1 MEIFLISDCFV
12 RGLLE
17 ASKLQKKLLPFVY
30 GGGGGDLFNDLYRE
44 GVPKRGTFFQAS
56 SIWKGRDFTSWSIW
70 KDREIC
76 HLGR

>member
-30 GGGGGDLFNDLYRE
+30 GGGGVISLMTYTGRVCPK
-44 GVPKRGTFFQAS
+44 GVPFFKLQVYEKVGIS
-56 SIWKGRDFTSWSIW
+56 LVEVYGRIGKSVI
-70 KDREIC
+70 
-76 HLGR
+76 

>member
-30 GGGGGDLFNDLYRE
+30 GGGRVISLMTYTGRVCPK
-44 GVPKRGTFFQAS
+44 GVPFFKLQVYEKVGIS
-56 SIWKGRDFTSWSIW
+56 LVEVYGRIGKSVI
-70 KDREIC
+70 
-76 HLGR
+76 

>member
-30 GGGGGDLFNDLYRE
+30 GGGGVISLMTYTGRVCPK
-44 GVPKRGTFFQAS
+44 GVPFFKLQVYEKVGFS
-56 SIWKGRDFTSWSIW
+56 LVEVYGRIGKSVI
-70 KDREIC
+70 
-76 HLGR
+76 

>member
-30 GGGGGDLFNDLYRE
+30 GGGGDLFNDLYRE
-44 GVPKRGTFFQAS
+44 GVPKRGPCVQAS
-56 SIWKGRDFTSWSIW
+56 SI
-70 KDREIC
+70 
-76 HLGR
+76 

>member
-30 GGGGGDLFNDLYRE
+30 GGGGGVISLMTYTGR
-44 GVPKRGTFFQAS
+44 VCPKGGPFFKLQVYEKVGIS
-56 SIWKGRDFTSWSIW
+56 LVEVYGRIGKSVI
-70 KDREIC
+70 
-76 HLGR
+76 

>member
-30 GGGGGDLFNDLYRE
+30 GGGVISLMTYTGRVCPK
-44 GVPKRGTFFQAS
+44 GVPFFKLQVYEKVGIS
-56 SIWKGRDFTSWSIW
+56 LVEVYGRIGKSVI
-70 KDREIC
+70 
-76 HLGR
+76 

>member
-17 ASKLQKKLLPFVY
+17 ASKLQKKQLLLPFVY
-30 GGGGGDLFNDLYRE
+30 GGGGDLFNDLYRE

-56 SIWKGRDFTSWSIW
+56 SI
-70 KDREIC
+70 
-76 HLGR
+76 

>member
-30 GGGGGDLFNDLYRE
+30 GGGGGGISLMTYTGRVCPK
-44 GVPKRGTFFQAS
+44 GVPFFKLQVYEKVGIS
-56 SIWKGRDFTSWSIW
+56 LVEVYGRIGKSVI
-70 KDREIC
+70 
-76 HLGR
+76 

>member
-30 GGGGGDLFNDLYRE
+30 GGGGCDLFNDLYRE
-44 GVPKRGTFFQAS
+44 VCPKGVPFFKLQVYEKVGIS
-56 SIWKGRDFTSWSIW
+56 LVEVYGRIGKSVI
-70 KDREIC
+70 
-76 HLGR
+76 